1 MSLIGE
7 GILLLILIAFLLIYV
22 FLIYY
27 GFISFRREHWF
38 RAIAVILFLLYTI
51 FLISLMPDWKR
62 ILIWKN
68 YYSSSP

>member
-7 GILLLILIAFLLIYV
+7 GILLLILIAFLLIYG
-22 FLIYY
+22 FIIYY

-51 FLISLMPDWKR
+51 FLISLMPD
-62 ILIWKN
+62 
-68 YYSSSP
+68 

>member
-7 GILLLILIAFLLIYV
+7 GILLLMLIAFLLIYV

-38 RAIAVILFLLYTI
+38 REIAVILFLLYTI
-51 FLISLMPDWKR
+51 FLISLMPD
-62 ILIWKN
+62 
-68 YYSSSP
+68 

>member
-1 MSLIGE
+1 MSLIGD
-7 GILLLILIAFLLIYV
+7 GILLLMLIAFLLIYV

-51 FLISLMPDWKR
+51 FLISLMPD
-62 ILIWKN
+62 
-68 YYSSSP
+68 